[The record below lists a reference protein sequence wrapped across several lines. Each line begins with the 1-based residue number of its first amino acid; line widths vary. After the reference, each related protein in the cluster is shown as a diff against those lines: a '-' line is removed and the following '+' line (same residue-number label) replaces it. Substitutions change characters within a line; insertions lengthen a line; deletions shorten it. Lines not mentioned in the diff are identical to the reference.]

1 MTIALDE
8 LVTQEVR
15 RNQWGQYL
23 VVPPGKR
30 KPVGY
35 PRATTIAKGLD
46 TSDSLLGHYQR
57 HTAMGLKLRPDLWA
71 QVPTSFD
78 DDTKRPFTKLCD
90 EAHDA
95 GGGNARRD
103 RGTAIHDALEQYVRT
118 GRLPVD
124 VEMSRN
130 VVGVDLALEDAG
142 FEIVPDY
149 VEAMVVL
156 DAFRIAGRMDMV
168 LRHTD
173 GTLYVGDLKTGSSV
187 NYGQLAWA
195 CQLAIYANADNIYE
209 QGPATDGSED
219 VRHPMPDVDKARAVI
234 VHLNEDTDACDV
246 YWLDIA
252 AGREALDVA
261 MSVRGMKK
269 RKGLLVPVAQGGTD
283 STTEPVVVGS
293 VDRPSAGRP
302 ARIEPTSTHVDKP
315 DEGGPAD
322 PSDYAELQAVGNAA
336 PKDVKQLVLRW
347 RSEPKGYWRWGTA
360 GDDGKVSVRRVAI
373 NRCALE
379 LAAFVVE
386 TMGPKMNE
394 VVTTYPPQY
403 PGERCDDTA
412 RAALE
417 EVLGD
422 DVQSH
427 GVGQLLSRMTPDE
440 CRRMREVL
448 K

>member
-23 VVPPGKR
+23 VVPPGK
-30 KPVGY
+30 KKAVGY

-46 TSDSLLGHYQR
+46 TSDSLIGHYQR

-71 QVPTSFD
+71 QVPTTFD
-78 DDTKRPFTKLCD
+78 DDTKRSFTNLCD

-118 GRLPVD
+118 ARLPAD
-124 VEMSRN
+124 DKMAHN
-130 VVGVDLALEDAG
+130 VVRIVEALEDAG
-142 FEIVPDY
+142 FEIVADY

-219 VRHPMPDVDKARAVI
+219 VRSPMPDVDKSRAVI
-234 VHLNEDTDACDV
+234 VHRNEDDFACDV

-269 RKGLLVPVAQGGTD
+269 RKGLLTPVARGGAD
-283 STTEPVVVGS
+283 STTEPVVAGT
-293 VDRPSAGRP
+293 VDRPSTRRP
-302 ARIEPTSTHVDKP
+302 ARIEPASTKVDAP
-315 DEGGPAD
+315 DESGAAD
-322 PSDYAELQAVGNAA
+322 PSDYAELQDVGNAA

-347 RSEPKGYWRWGTA
+347 RSEPKGVWRWGTA
-360 GDDGKVSVRRVAI
+360 GDDGAVTVRRVAI

-379 LAAFVVE
+379 LAAFCVA
-386 TMGPKMNE
+386 
-394 VVTTYPPQY
+394 TTADLHMSDV
-403 PGERCDDTA
+403 PGDVRHDRTA